1 MDAALQPPQPATP
14 TLKRGRNEGMVC
26 LRTMAAPADAHPLGR
41 RLTRLHQHLLDVD
54 DGEVATYI
62 PALAH
67 ADPAAFGLSMVT
79 VEGRRYSAGDVAEP
93 FTIQSVSKPFVYAL
107 ALADAGLPTVLERV
121 GTEPTGDAFNAVTLE
136 SGTGRPMNPMV
147 NAGAIE
153 VACLVAGDTVEQKQA
168 RVVAGL
174 SAFAGRDLEVDEA
187 VLASEAE
194 TGDRNRALAY
204 LMRGAGSLTLPV
216 QQALD
221 VYFAQCSV
229 LVTADDLAVMAA
241 TLAAGG
247 VNPVTGRRAVPPEV
261 VGPVLSVM
269 STCGMYDASGTWLVR
284 VGLPAKSG
292 VSGGVLAV
300 LPGQFGLGTWSP
312 PLDRQGNSV
321 RGVRACEQLSADL
334 GLHLFTPTGP
344 AASPIRRWTTGL
356 VTRSVAPRSPD
367 DRALLDEHGRRIQV
381 VELQGPLHDLAA
393 ETVAHRLLE
402 ALGSDDAPAWFVAL
416 DVRHLGAVH
425 PQARAVLEDALA
437 TLVAAGS
444 QVTVVDPRPGG
455 RATGL
460 LGARLD
466 GVKHVH
472 DRDDAL
478 AAFEAA
484 LLAEH
489 GGHVGLADAMLPL
502 EQHELLASLQPHEQE
517 AVRSLLRT
525 VVMPAGSIV
534 MDAGSPPDGLAWVS
548 AGEVSV
554 MVRAPGGAWRRVS
567 GIGAGE
573 VVGEVSMIDGLPR
586 SARVVTESPSL
597 LHVLDA
603 DAVDKLRD
611 GARDAY
617 EALVLA
623 VARLLSSRV
632 RRANTLIQALQD

>member
-1 MDAALQPPQPATP
+1 
-14 TLKRGRNEGMVC
+14 MVC
-26 LRTMAAPADAHPLGR
+26 SPTVPTPVAAHPLGR
-41 RLTRLHQHLLDVD
+41 RLDELRQRLLEVE

-62 PALAH
+62 PALAD

-79 VEGRRYSAGDVAEP
+79 VEGRRYSAGDAAAP

-107 ALADAGLPTVLERV
+107 ALADAGLSTVLARV

-136 SGTGRPMNPMV
+136 SGSGRPMNPMV

-153 VACLVAGDTVEQKQA
+153 VACLVAGDSVEQKRD

-174 SAFAGRDLEVDEA
+174 SAFAGRDLHVDEA

-221 VYFAQCSV
+221 IYFLQCSV

-381 VELQGPLHDLAA
+381 IELQGPLHDLAA
-393 ETVAHRLLE
+393 ETVGHRLLE
-402 ALGSDDAPAWFVAL
+402 ALVTDGAPPWFVVL

-425 PQARAVLEDALA
+425 PQARNVLEDALA
-437 TLVAAGS
+437 TLAAGGS
-444 QVTVVDPRPGG
+444 FVTVVDPRPSG
-455 RATGL
+455 RGTELIGSK
-460 LGARLD
+460 LD
-466 GVKHVH
+466 QVGHVR

-484 LLAEH
+484 LLDEH
-489 GGHVGLADAMLPL
+489 GRHVGLPEQVLPL
-502 EQHELLASLQPHEQE
+502 DQHELLAALEPSERDS
-517 AVRSLLRT
+517 VRCLLRT
-525 VVMPAGSIV
+525 VVMPAGGIV
-534 MDAGSPPDGLAWVS
+534 MEAGSPPDGLAWVS

-567 GIGAGE
+567 GIGAGG

-603 DAVDKLRD
+603 DAVDTLRV

-623 VARLLSSRV
+623 IARLLSSRV
-632 RRANTLIQALQD
+632 RRANTVIQALQD

>member
-1 MDAALQPPQPATP
+1 LEQ
-14 TLKRGRNEGMVC
+14 LHGRLVE
-26 LRTMAAPADAHPLGR
+26 
-41 RLTRLHQHLLDVD
+41 VD
-54 DGEVATYI
+54 DGDVATYI

-67 ADPAAFGLSMVT
+67 ADPAALGIGLVT
-79 VEGRRYSAGDVAEP
+79 VEGRRYAAGDAAEP

-107 ALADAGLPTVLERV
+107 ALADAGLPTVLRRV

-136 SGTGRPMNPMV
+136 TGTGRPMNPMV

-153 VACLVAGDTVEQKQA
+153 VACLVAGDTAEQKRA
-168 RVVAGL
+168 RVVTGL
-174 SAFAGRDLEVDEA
+174 SAFAGRDLQVDEA

-204 LMRGAGSLTLPV
+204 LMHGAGSLSLPV

-261 VGPVLSVM
+261 IGPVLSVM

-312 PLDRQGNSV
+312 RLDRQGNSV
-321 RGVRACEQLSADL
+321 RGVRACEELSSDL

-356 VTRSVAPRSPD
+356 VTRSVAPRSAD

-402 ALGSDDAPAWFVAL
+402 ALVADDAPPWFVVL

-425 PQARAVLEDALA
+425 PQARTVLEDALA
-437 TLVAAGS
+437 TLVAAGDR
-444 QVTVVDPRPGG
+444 VAVVDPRPGG
-455 RATGL
+455 RATEHV
-460 LGARLD
+460 GAALE
-466 GVKHVH
+466 GVQIVR

-478 AAFEAA
+478 AAFESA
-484 LLAEH
+484 LLDEH
-489 GGHVGLADAMLPL
+489 GGHTGLADAILPM
-502 EQHELLASLQPHEQE
+502 EQHELLHSLDAGARD
-517 AVRSLLRT
+517 AVQALLRT
-525 VVMPAGSIV
+525 VVRPAGSIV

-548 AGEVSV
+548 AGDVSV
-554 MVRAPGGAWRRVS
+554 MVRTPGGAWRRVS
-567 GIGAGE
+567 GIGAGG
-573 VVGEVSMIDGLPR
+573 VIGEVSMIDGLPR
-586 SARVVTESPSL
+586 SARVVTESPAL

-603 DAVDKLRD
+603 DAVEKLRD
-611 GARDAY
+611 GSRDAY

>member
-1 MDAALQPPQPATP
+1 MVCSPTVSVLPAT
-14 TLKRGRNEGMVC
+14 
-26 LRTMAAPADAHPLGR
+26 HPLAR
-41 RLTRLHQHLLDVD
+41 RLQHLHQRLLSLDE
-54 DGEVATYI
+54 GEVASYI
-62 PALAH
+62 PALAD
-67 ADPAAFGLSMVT
+67 ADPAAFGISMVT
-79 VEGRRYSAGDVAEP
+79 VEGRRYSAGQATDP

-107 ALADAGLPTVLERV
+107 ALADAGLSAVLSRV

-136 SGTGRPMNPMV
+136 SGTGRPLNPMV

-153 VACLVAGDTVEQKQA
+153 VACLVAGDTVEQKRG

-187 VLASEAE
+187 VLASEAD

-204 LMRGAGSLTLPV
+204 LMRAAGSLSLPV

-229 LVTADDLAVMAA
+229 LVTADDLAAMAA

-247 VNPVTGRRAVPPEV
+247 VNPVTGRRAVPSEV
-261 VGPVLSVM
+261 VGPVLSIM

-321 RGVRACEQLSADL
+321 RGVRACEHLSSDL

-356 VTRSVAPRSPD
+356 VSRSVAPRTPD
-367 DRALLDEHGRRIQV
+367 DRALLDAHGRRIQV
-381 VELQGPLHDLAA
+381 IELQGPLHDLAA
-393 ETVAHRLLE
+393 ETVAHRLLD
-402 ALGSDDAPAWFVAL
+402 ALVSDEPSEWFVVL

-437 TLVAAGS
+437 TLAREGS
-444 QVTVVDPRPGG
+444 HIAVIDPR
-455 RATGL
+455 TGSRGEAL
-460 LGARLD
+460 LGAGLD
-466 GVKHVH
+466 SVQRVR

-478 AAFEAA
+478 AAFETALIAA
-484 LLAEH
+484 L
-489 GGHVGLADAMLPL
+489 GGTVGLPESMLPL
-502 EQHELLASLQPHEQE
+502 EQHELLAALELPDRD
-517 AVRSLLRT
+517 AVQALLRT

-548 AGEVSV
+548 AGDVSA
-554 MVRAPGGAWRRVS
+554 MVRTPSGAWRRVS
-567 GIGAGE
+567 GIGAGG
-573 VVGEVSMIDGLPR
+573 VIGEVSMIDGLPR
-586 SARVVTESPSL
+586 SARVVTESPTL

-603 DAVDKLRD
+603 GALQKLRD
-611 GARDAY
+611 DSRDAY

>member
-1 MDAALQPPQPATP
+1 L
-14 TLKRGRNEGMVC
+14 
-26 LRTMAAPADAHPLGR
+26 AH
-41 RLTRLHQHLLDVD
+41 LHQRLLSVD
-54 DGEVATYI
+54 EGEVASYI
-62 PALAH
+62 PALAD
-67 ADPAAFGLSMVT
+67 ADPVAFGLSMVT
-79 VEGRRYSAGDVAEP
+79 VEGRRYSAGHATDP

-107 ALADAGLPTVLERV
+107 ALADSGLSTVLSRV

-153 VACLVAGDTVEQKQA
+153 VACLVAGDTVEQKRD

-174 SAFAGRDLEVDEA
+174 SAFAGRDLEVDEV

-204 LMRGAGSLTLPV
+204 LMRGAGSLSLPV
-216 QQALD
+216 QHALD

-312 PLDRQGNSV
+312 RLDRQGNSV
-321 RGVRACEQLSADL
+321 RGVRACEHLSTDL

-381 VELQGPLHDLAA
+381 IELQGPLHDLAA
-393 ETVAHRLLE
+393 ETVAHRLLD
-402 ALGSDDAPAWFVAL
+402 ALVSDEQSPWFVVL

-425 PQARAVLEDALA
+425 PQARAVLEDALV
-437 TLVAAGS
+437 TLVAGGS
-444 QVTVVDPRPGG
+444 RIAVIDPRPGG
-455 RATGL
+455 RGAGL
-460 LGARLD
+460 IGVDLD
-466 GVKHVH
+466 GVEHVR

-478 AAFEAA
+478 AAFETS
-484 LLAEH
+484 LLAAN
-489 GGHVGLADAMLPL
+489 GGTVGLPEAMLPL
-502 EQHELLASLQPHEQE
+502 EQHELLTTLEPHERD
-517 AVRSLLRT
+517 AIHALLRT
-525 VVMPAGSIV
+525 AVMPAGSIV

-548 AGEVSV
+548 AGDVSV
-554 MVRAPGGAWRRVS
+554 MVRTPGGAWRRVS
-567 GIGAGE
+567 GIGAGG

-603 DAVDKLRD
+603 EAVEKLRN
-611 GARDAY
+611 GSRDAY

-623 VARLLSSRV
+623 IARLLSSRV